1 MLAFV
6 KELLGI
12 GEFFH
17 TLARQL
23 SLGQKMRA
31 DIALMLLHEPEILFL
46 DEPTIGLDVLAKR
59 NILDFIKTL
68 NRERGV
74 TVLLTSHDMDE
85 LEQLAG
91 RIVLIDRGRIAYDG
105 DFVELRRRYGDRRHL
120 TIETAAAAAPRLDG
134 VRFTGSEGNRHHY
147 TFDAAR
153 TPITAL
159 LQQASAQTAIHDVGN
174 PPLPHRRRD
183 RRHLPALEHR
193 GKMKKRPRE
202 CCSRGRCHCP
212 IGVTRLGIGCG
223 PGSVA
228 HLLLQV
234 LVDPHPAGRL
244 QPRVGARDVG
254 LAVVVLNPRP
264 PEAALRPGVG

>member
-1 MLAFV
+1 MRRIGVVFGQRTELWWDQPVAASFEWKRVVWEIPRPRYQEMLAFV

-74 TVLLTSHDMDE
+74 TVMLTSHDMDE

-105 DFVELRRRYGDRRHL
+105 DFTELRRRFGDRRHL
-120 TIETAAAAAPRLDG
+120 TIETGTAEPPRLGG
-134 VRFTGSEGNRHHY
+134 VRLTGSEGGRHHY

-159 LQQASAQTAIHDVGN
+159 LQEAAAQSAIHDVET
-174 PPLPHRRRD
+174 HR
-183 RRHLPALEHR
+183 
-193 GKMKKRPRE
+193 
-202 CCSRGRCHCP
+202 SR
-212 IGVTRLGIGCG
+212 IDDVI
-223 PGSVA
+223 A
-228 HLLLQV
+228 DIYQ
-234 LVDPHPAGRL
+234 DWNAEAG
-244 QPRVGARDVG
+244 
-254 LAVVVLNPRP
+254 
-264 PEAALRPGVG
+264 